1 MMNKLKIER
10 RTSNTSNTL
19 INNNRAEITDVL
31 IAGAGISGLVAGLCL
46 HRAGF
51 SVRIHE
57 RAQKLEETGF
67 GVNLQPYCVKLLY
80 ELGLESEMNEAGI
93 CNNKAVFYSSHG
105 QFVYQDPRGLDAGYK
120 WPMYSLHRG
129 RFQQLLLRHVHEEMG
144 AEVVRLGQK
153 LVTFRLQPHH
163 VEVDFMN
170 SITGDIDTERAKVL
184 LAADGINSTVR
195 KILYPD
201 EGPPL
206 WQGITMWRGVTRMDK
221 LYLDGRTMIFAGNP
235 DDRQLIVYPVSE
247 QLVNWAFTVRIQ
259 EPGVRPAPVATDWHH
274 LGHIEDVLPL
284 LWDIKLDFL
293 DIDNLVNSS
302 IIVNQFHVTDRNPLP
317 RWTYDRVTLIGDA
330 AHPMS
335 PYGGNGASQ
344 AIIDARDLLLAFRT
358 HGITPTGLEKYDQ
371 LRRTVSQSYILA
383 AREFGPEKIL
393 KIVAERSP
401 FGFQNLS
408 EVISSEEIDETFSV
422 YRKQVNWNAEKL
434 NQEPALF

>member
-1 MMNKLKIER
+1 MMNGLEIER
-10 RTSNTSNTL
+10 QTLSTSNAL
-19 INNNRAEITDVL
+19 INNNHGEITDIL
-31 IAGAGISGLVAGLCL
+31 IAGAGISGLVTAICL

-57 RAQKLEETGF
+57 RAQKLEEAGF

-93 CNNKAVFYSSHG
+93 RNNKAVFYSHNG
-105 QFVYQDPRGLDAGYK
+105 QPVYQDQRGLDAGYK
-120 WPMYSLHRG
+120 WPMYSMHRG
-129 RFQQLLLRHVHEEMG
+129 RFQQLLLRHVQEEMG
-144 AEVVRLGQK
+144 PDTVRLGQK

-170 SITGDIDTERAKVL
+170 LSTGDLNTERAKVL

-235 DDRQLIVYPVSE
+235 DDRALIVYPVSE
-247 QLVNWAFTVRIQ
+247 ELVNWAFTVRIQ

-274 LGHIEDVLPL
+274 RGHIEDVLPL
-284 LWDIKLDFL
+284 LSDMKLDFL
-293 DIDNLVNSS
+293 DIPNLIRSS

-317 RWTYDRVTLIGDA
+317 RWTYGRATLIGDA
-330 AHPMS
+330 AHPMY
-335 PYGGNGASQ
+335 PHGGNGCSQ
-344 AIIDARDLLLAFRT
+344 AILDARGIVLAFRT
-358 HGITPTGLEKYDQ
+358 HGITPEGLETYDR
-371 LRRTVSQSYILA
+371 LRRTASQDVVLA
-383 AREFGPEKIL
+383 AREFGPDKIL

-408 EVISSEEIDETFSV
+408 EIISSEELENMLSV
-422 YRKQVNWNAEKL
+422 YRKQVHWNVEKL
-434 NQEPALF
+434 NQEPPLF